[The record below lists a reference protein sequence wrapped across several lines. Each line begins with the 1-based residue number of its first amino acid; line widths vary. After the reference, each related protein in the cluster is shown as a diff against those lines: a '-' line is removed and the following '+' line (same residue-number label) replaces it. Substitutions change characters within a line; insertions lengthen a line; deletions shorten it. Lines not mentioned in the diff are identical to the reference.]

1 MYPEGV
7 ANTNISLAIAE
18 VPRLMIDSDE
28 GSQQMQDL
36 WENSTT
42 LDGEA
47 LQNTCT
53 PLPANGFSREQISPT
68 SLEEP
73 SSLDTSCQYQDLFT
87 ELLPTTQAQGIW
99 NGLNIET
106 QFYMGMGQNPGT

>member
-1 MYPEGV
+1 MVISPSLMYPEGV

-18 VPRLMIDSDE
+18 VPRLMIDCDE
-28 GSQQMQDL
+28 GSQQMR
-36 WENSTT
+36 
-42 LDGEA
+42 EA
-47 LQNTCT
+47 LQNTYT

-106 QFYMGMGQNPGT
+106 KFYRNNPK